1 MTGHD
6 GAGVSLNGIWSWV
19 TLRGLHE
26 CSTKDTTTIYAAMYI
41 VNQQTLAK
49 GLWTYDI
56 SLIIYDIL
64 PISPISYFGFT
75 L

>member
-6 GAGVSLNGIWSWV
+6 GSGVSLNGISELGNA
-19 TLRGLHE
+19 TGLYE
-26 CSTKDTTTIYAAMYI
+26 CSTKDTTTVYAAMYI
-41 VNQQTLAK
+41 VNQQIPAK

-64 PISPISYFGFT
+64 SISYFGLT
-75 L
+75 LRL